1 MDQLNAPSIEGAT
14 EGDVAPLSDASVA
27 LFLDVD
33 GTLLDL
39 AARPDDVV
47 TPAGLVTTL
56 AGAEQ
61 KLAGA
66 LALISKSVSAQMLVV
81 SIETWPSQARMV
93 VLEARLIPCN

>member
-1 MDQLNAPSIEGAT
+1 MAAIRRRRL
-14 EGDVAPLSDASVA
+14 A

-47 TPAGLVTTL
+47 TPAGSDYD
-56 AGAEQ
+56 AARAER

-66 LALISKSVSAQMLVV
+66 LALISGR
-81 SIETWPSQARMV
+81 SIDEWIVCS
-93 VLEARLIPCN
+93 RLCGCE